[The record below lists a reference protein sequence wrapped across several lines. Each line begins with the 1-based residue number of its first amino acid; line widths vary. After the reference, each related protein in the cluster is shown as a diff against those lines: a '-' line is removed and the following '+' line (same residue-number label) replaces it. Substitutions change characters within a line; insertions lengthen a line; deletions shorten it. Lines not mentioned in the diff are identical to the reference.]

1 MGDNNGKVTVRV
13 ENSKAKDPEPIP
25 EETDQKEDTDRE
37 RPLEEMST
45 EELIQNIHRIK
56 KASDKHYEMCLR
68 AQAEVENI
76 KRRSK
81 KEKEDWIKY
90 ANETLIKDL
99 LPVLDNLES
108 AIDHAD
114 NENAHPALKEGV
126 ELTLKGLKS
135 SLEKSGLAEVKAM
148 GEVFD
153 PNFHQ
158 AVSQE
163 EDEKAD
169 EGVIIRELQRGY
181 TLNRRLIRPAMVVV
195 SKGNPDHS

>member
-1 MGDNNGKVTVRV
+1 MTDNDGKVLVRV
-13 ENSKAKDPEPIP
+13 ESSEAEEPEPIP
-25 EETDQKEDTDRE
+25 EETDQAEDTDRQ

-45 EELIQNIHRIK
+45 VELIQKIDQMK
-56 KASDKHYEMCLR
+56 EASDKHYEMYLR

-90 ANETLIKDL
+90 ANENLIKDL
-99 LPVLDNLES
+99 LPVLDNLEL

-114 NENAHPALKEGV
+114 NENSHQALKEGV

-135 SLEKSGLAEVKAM
+135 TLEKSGLAEVKAM
-148 GEVFD
+148 GEIFD
-153 PNFHQ
+153 PNVHQ

-181 TLNRRLIRPAMVVV
+181 TLNQRLIRPAMVIV